1 MSCQLPI
8 PEGVS
13 FAVWTAHARESTFG
27 RTRCWAI
34 DEADETGYIIGT
46 SYRIPTPDGRDF
58 RHEGKRGLI
67 GVGSVKSWSGSSAS
81 DPVFVCEGASDTL
94 ALKSIGVDAVVG
106 VASATTRECDAM
118 LERLLAGRHAVQV
131 KHTDKAGDEL
141 ASRLR
146 STLGAA
152 CDSFRIITAPFGL
165 KDARE
170 AVGAGATRE
179 DFLARASEAQPLSS
193 DARLSESGQA
203 EQPFD
208 PIPALELVRRHPQL
222 RRVVVADLLREGEV
236 MNVVAG
242 PKVGKSW
249 LTIALAVAVA
259 TGRQWLGKATTQGK
273 VLLIDAEM
281 HSETLS
287 ERVEATR
294 QWLGISDD
302 ELSSLEIWPV
312 RGRALTIEMI
322 HERLK
327 HLPQGHYRLIVFDAL
342 YRFMPADGDENS
354 NAFMARI
361 YNTLDAAAAVTGAA
375 IVVVH
380 HATKGSQ
387 SDKAVTDVGAGAG
400 AQSRAADSHL
410 ILRAHEGDGAVVVD
424 AVVRSFPP
432 VKAFVV
438 RAMRPGWELAPELD
452 PLDLRKPS
460 SRKRAGSDKPEPAPV
475 QPWTP
480 EHFADKVVGCLPSI
494 KDDVLARARAAGLSA
509 SEAASLLR
517 RALDAGLVH
526 RHQNGHSA
534 PHRFSTNPPEAL
546 PGTRKGEGT
555 GAPSPPGA
563 TAPGG
568 MGGLA
573 YPPSP
578 LPKRRKGRA
587 A

>member
-1 MSCQLPI
+1 MSDPLQV
-8 PEGVS
+8 PEGV
-13 FAVWTAHARESTFG
+13 APDAWARLARKG
-27 RTRCWAI
+27 RNERGAPCWEI
-34 DEADETGYIIGT
+34 DERDAQGVVIGT
-46 SYRIPTPDGRDF
+46 AYRDAQGGKAFEPG
-58 RHEGKRGLI
+58 GKRGLI
-67 GVGSVKSWSGSSAS
+67 LAWPLHAYAGSSKA
-81 DPVFVCEGASDTL
+81 DPVWVCEGASDTA
-94 ALKSIGVDAVVG
+94 ALLGLGMDAVG
-106 VASATTRECDAM
+106 VPMAGACPEMLAELLAGLHAMIAADADDAGRRGGKR
-118 LERLLAGRHAVQV
+118 LAERLLGVCESVRVAEPPKGSKDVRDAV
-131 KHTDKAGDEL
+131 
-141 ASRLR
+141 
-146 STLGAA
+146 
-152 CDSFRIITAPFGL
+152 I
-165 KDARE
+165 
-170 AVGAGATRE
+170 AGATRE
-179 DFLARASEAQPLSS
+179 DFDAAAREAMPFGIMPESTIPSPAAS
-193 DARLSESGQA
+193 
-203 EQPFD
+203 PFC
-208 PIPALELVRRHPQL
+208 PIPALELIRRCPHL
-222 RRVVVADLLREGEV
+222 RPVVIADLLREGEV

-259 TGRQWLGKATTQGK
+259 TGRRWLGKATTQGK

-312 RGRALTIEMI
+312 RGRALTIEVI

-327 HLPQGHYRLIVFDAL
+327 HLPQGHYRMIVFDAL
-342 YRFMPADGDENS
+342 YRFMPTDGDENS

-361 YNTLDAAAAVTGAA
+361 YNILDATAAETGAA

-460 SRKRAGSDKPEPAPV
+460 SRRRADSDKPEAAPV

-494 KDDVLARARAAGLSA
+494 KDAVLARAREAGLSA

-555 GAPSPPGA
+555 DAPSPPGA